1 MCARGNSKHQAV
13 EMPAESIVVT
23 RTPTPTYW
31 AIRRTHTLPTPNMLS
46 LMYYGGDADRHR
58 LNLYDASISYEGLAR
73 TLAVIGH
80 FYLKQ
85 EIIVKA
91 PSSVMPLYLVPPEE
105 GSLKQNIIAGI
116 VGGLVVMGVSVPYTI
131 FATRLIESWVPA
143 PPNPENQEMIRLLK
157 EQNDLLRK
165 QMNLP
170 VNPNKE
176 EKAQCDAAD
185 HFIKE
190 KSKELQVV
198 RSVTSQSFKKIFR
211 PIETGAVHEIAVLG
225 GVGGGRPKAVVDKDV
240 LKLIEADAVDRKQVT
255 LMGVVSSFSRSS
267 KTGIVFSRDYMAGF
281 RIQYDFTGRLPRE
294 DDFSWSQFS
303 GKPISMTGRFVRF
316 FDGKVK
322 KFLVSHVERVV
333 RQDDIDDYFNN
344 DRPVLTI

>member
-1 MCARGNSKHQAV
+1 M
-13 EMPAESIVVT
+13 
-23 RTPTPTYW
+23 
-31 AIRRTHTLPTPNMLS
+31 PTPNTISVL
-46 LMYYGGDADRHR
+46 YYGGDADNHR
-58 LNLYDASISYEGLAR
+58 LDLYDASISYEGLAR

-85 EIIVKA
+85 EIIVQA

-105 GSLKQNIIAGI
+105 GSLKQNIIAGV
-116 VGGLVVMGVSVPYTI
+116 VGGLIVMGVSVPFTI

-143 PPNPENQEMIRLLK
+143 PPNAENQQIIKLLK

-165 QMNLP
+165 SMNMP
-170 VNPNKE
+170 ANSDGQ
-176 EKAQCDAAD
+176 EKKQCDAAD

-190 KSKELQVV
+190 KNKELQVV

-211 PIETGAVHEIAVLG
+211 PIETGSVTDVGVIG
-225 GVGGGRPKAVVDKDV
+225 GIGDKPKAIVNEEV
-240 LKLIEADAVDRKQVT
+240 LALIEADVVDQKRVT
-255 LMGVVSSFSRSS
+255 LMGVVSSFSRGS

-281 RIQYDFTGRLPRE
+281 RIQYEFSGRLPRE

-322 KFLVSHVERVV
+322 KFLVSHVERVT
-333 RQDDIDDYFNN
+333 RQSDVDDYFNN
-344 DRPVLTI
+344 DRPVLPL